1 MAARTRKVRA
11 RKLPEPAKDKQVK
24 HGLEELSV
32 AANDAIREVLA
43 SYLTTP
49 DTLREMVREE
59 IARTVR
65 DKVDRNA
72 YSDEKDPFLERVMA
86 EARTLALE
94 EYNNEENF
102 NLFVAEMK
110 ARYLEELKRL
120 VRERIKSR
128 AYLDAHDVYERAW
141 RSYGKR

>member
-65 DKVDRNA
+65 YKVDRNA
-72 YSDEKDPFLERVMA
+72 YADEKDPFLERVMA

-94 EYNNEENF
+94 I
-102 NLFVAEMK
+102 V
-110 ARYLEELKRL
+110 
-120 VRERIKSR
+120 S
-128 AYLDAHDVYERAW
+128 
-141 RSYGKR
+141 